1 MKIFTI
7 IIFSIISLVTLPAYS
22 LKISIVDI
30 NYIIDNNKS
39 YINIIEDIETN
50 QKKYLD
56 DFEKKENDL
65 VILLKDIDE
74 SKLLLNQDQLNS
86 KIDNY
91 NIQLN
96 KFSELIESYNS
107 HYENEIIKI
116 RENILSN
123 IIKILEQYADKNK
136 LDLILDSTSY
146 LIASNSLDIT
156 EIISKELEMINL
168 KLEFKNFEKD

>member
-1 MKIFTI
+1 MKIFTF
-7 IIFSIISLVTLPAYS
+7 IIFALISLVTLPAYS
-22 LKISIVDI
+22 LKIAIVDI
-30 NYIIDNNKS
+30 NYIIDNNKT
-39 YINIIEDIETN
+39 YINIIEDIEIN
-50 QKKYLD
+50 EKKYLD

-65 VILLKDIDE
+65 FILLKDIDE

-123 IIKILEQYADKNK
+123 IIKILEQYAEKNK

-156 EIISKELEMINL
+156 EIISKVLEKINL